1 MDTKSHMVFM
11 YSIVEFR
18 SFTKEWIFLE
28 SRNKQAKKFHCIKIF

>member
-1 MDTKSHMVFM
+1 MDTKGHMVCM

-28 SRNKQAKKFHCIKIF
+28 SRNKQTEKISLY